1 MHEKYLV
8 DGRDLP
14 IVKLVPR
21 TERKIGKKDLQRLKA
36 SLQATGLLEPLV
48 VFDQGDNYLI
58 LDGQQRYEI
67 LLEWGV
73 ETVPC
78 LVWKEREA
86 FTANRM
92 VNHLSAAEEM
102 RMLRKS
108 LEELDEKTIAGAL
121 GLSGIGHRLNDSVLK
136 RLDPKVV
143 EAFDTGKLNRPCAR
157 ELTHVKLD
165 RQVEILDLMDSCK
178 DYSTTFAKGL
188 VLKTAPAKRA
198 KLNGAKTPWSQADE
212 KKNDLLKRL
221 RDAEQ
226 QQDFFSTL
234 YRDYTANLLKLV
246 IYARSLLA
254 NSRVRQYLQ
263 EHYAGEL
270 EHFEQIIAST
280 ER

>member
-36 SLQATGLLEPLV
+36 SLQASGLLEPLV

-73 ETVPC
+73 EIVPC

-108 LEELDEKTIAGAL
+108 LEELDEKTIASAL
-121 GLSGIGHRLNDSVLK
+121 GLSGIGHRLNDGVLK

-143 EAFDTGKLNRPCAR
+143 EAFDAGKLNRPCAR
-157 ELTHVKLD
+157 ELTHVKLE
-165 RQVEILDLMDSCK
+165 RQVDILDLMDSCK

-188 VLKTAPAKRA
+188 VLKTPPAKRA
-198 KLNGAKTPWSQADE
+198 KLNGTKTPWMQADE
-212 KKNDLLKRL
+212 KKNDLLKKL
-221 RDAEQ
+221 REAEQ
-226 QQDFFSTL
+226 QQDFFSGL
-234 YRDYTANLLKLV
+234 YRQYTANLLKLV
-246 IYARSLLA
+246 IYARTLLA
-254 NSRVRQYLQ
+254 NQRVRQYLQ
-263 EHYAGEL
+263 EHYTGEL
-270 EHFEQIIAST
+270 EQFEQIIAST

>member
-1 MHEKYLV
+1 MNDKYLV

-14 IVKLVPR
+14 IVKLVRR
-21 TERKIGKKDLQRLKA
+21 TDRQISKKDQQRLKA

-48 VFDQGDNYLI
+48 VFDQGDSYLI

-78 LVWKEREA
+78 LVWREREA

-92 VNHLSAAEEM
+92 VNSIGPAEEI

-121 GLSGIGHRLNDSVLK
+121 ALSGIAHRLNNRVFK
-136 RLDPKVV
+136 HLDPKVV
-143 EAFDTGKLNRPCAR
+143 EAFESGKLNRPCTK
-157 ELTHVKLD
+157 ELTHVKPE

-188 VLKTAPAKRA
+188 VLKTPPAKRA
-198 KLNGAKTPWSQADE
+198 KLNGKKTPWTQADE

-221 RDAEQ
+221 QEAEQ

-234 YRDYTANLLKLV
+234 YRDYSANLLKLV

-254 NSRVRQYLQ
+254 NSRVRQYLS
-263 EHYAGEL
+263 ERYADQL
-270 EHFEQIIAST
+270 DMFKQIITST